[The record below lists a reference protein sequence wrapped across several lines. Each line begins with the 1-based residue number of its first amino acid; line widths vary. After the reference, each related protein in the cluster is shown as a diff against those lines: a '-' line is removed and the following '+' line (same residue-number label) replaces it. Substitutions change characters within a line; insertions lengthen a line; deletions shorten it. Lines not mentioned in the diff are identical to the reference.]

1 VSPAYSV
8 QFCDHFRT
16 EQAFIL
22 GCGKTVLARFLA
34 ENAKTELVLSH
45 YFRDSLGVS
54 SVQAVS
60 FAISLLVCLCRDE
73 AVITNPRFEGV
84 IDIIRSLSAVAKAE
98 RERNLEQ
105 LLDILNSIFNE
116 VSDTTIIVDALD
128 ECRDVLDGNTK
139 RLFDYLSSLAGRCK
153 VRVIILS
160 RYHTNIETSF
170 QDAYKLTMD
179 RTKIEPDIRHFVK
192 ARICKNPSLRM
203 LQNHI
208 LEKVSAGCQ
217 DMFLWV
223 RLMLDGI
230 ESVDTLDEQLEVIN
244 TFPPDLFRAFDKLFS
259 QTGQGLTPT
268 QVNHQFEMFLLL
280 VASIRPLTPEEISA
294 LIAVD
299 PATHSLD
306 ERHKFSDPYATV
318 QNLGGPFVTITEGRA
333 QIAHASMRDFL
344 LQRHLTLNDSDV
356 YLTEKCL
363 STLNQEKY
371 STWQYSAYWL
381 RKNLIS
387 AGIAVATKIGDNDDP
402 VPYDYAAVHWQDH
415 LVRLS
420 KPSDTIVKKFNLF
433 ITGSAA
439 VAWSERLVD
448 ISGGGLTNISAQVN
462 VLATLSNWA
471 RQLPPPIKRTLLLDE
486 FFVTAH
492 ENLGRE
498 LAEKGGDRELD
509 YLPAVRLGQF
519 FNIGGKSYAQFRKAF
534 EYEKI
539 VVDGFT
545 KVFGPRNP
553 HTLRARTTLINDYFF
568 QELIEEAD
576 RELTEVAAIQLEVWG
591 PDHADYLN
599 TVQLLGTAKYALTKF
614 DEAFAMLDISG
625 KGLLKLRGDR
635 SRDYLMNLLW
645 KGEVVEQQKGKLD
658 AARELYETALT
669 TWEAIMGK
677 KHPFSLML
685 QTAVSSVYRKQ
696 RNYELAE
703 ATLLAAWGERLRL
716 FSPNSNTTVD
726 TGIQLAITYREKR
739 KGKEALELLD
749 IIKKSNVFEDDFE
762 RVGQVVHI
770 KALVEFDQGGFDEP
784 RLELTKVID
793 KTTGSSRDR
802 NNREALWVRTTLA
815 SALRQ
820 HGDNDEA
827 LMLFSELVKP
837 MDKSNNSR
845 PNTPTLGDEPE
856 PPVQLKLAE
865 EALMLVKGA
874 DPKAAN
880 KLLEDNN
887 LQWVRPKDFWIRQGG
902 PIADTAVM
910 EPVKL
915 APKWLR
921 PTT

>member
-1 VSPAYSV
+1 
-8 QFCDHFRT
+8 
-16 EQAFIL
+16 
-22 GCGKTVLARFLA
+22 VLARFLA

-179 RTKIEPDIRHFVK
+179 KTKIEPDIKHFVK

-333 QIAHASMRDFL
+333 QIAHASMKDFL

-363 STLNQEKY
+363 STLNQARY

-387 AGIAVATKIGDNDDP
+387 AGIAVATKIGDNEDP

-433 ITGSAA
+433 ITGNAA

-448 ISGGGLTNISAQVN
+448 ISGGGLTNISAQAN
-462 VLATLSNWA
+462 VLAILSNWA

-553 HTLRARTTLINDYFF
+553 HTLRARTTMINDYFF

-614 DEAFAMLDISG
+614 DEAFATLDISG

-703 ATLLAAWGERLRL
+703 ATLLAAWGERLHL

-739 KGKEALELLD
+739 KGNEALELLD

-770 KALVEFDQGGFDEP
+770 KALVEFDQGKFDEP

-793 KTTGSSRDR
+793 KSTGSSRDR

-856 PPVQLKLAE
+856 PPAQLKLAE

-921 PTT
+921 PST